1 MGQARA
7 RAQCADRAAL
17 HRRHRHRVQPEF
29 RPPRAALTAYRAPLD
44 STAVGADH
52 PGVRSLRPG
61 AQPAGKLGLGG
72 VRQSEIQQF
81 RLFARMED
89 GSLTDMGLTAAQ
101 HVTDELC
108 GAFGG
113 RWAGFAV
120 SVSPMG
126 ARFKIIADITL
137 KPNREGGAALPVKI
151 IPIVMAY
158 GTDKF
163 VDHYPLAVIA
173 AQATREQVE
182 TTVVQPFR

>member
-1 MGQARA
+1 MGSGAGGYVRLTLQTLLSEY
-7 RAQCADRAAL
+7 DRNTGFL
-17 HRRHRHRVQPEF
+17 HRISELAFTGAPIPTVG
-29 RPPRAALTAYRAPLD
+29 PPNLPKPNGSGL
-44 STAVGADH
+44 
-52 PGVRSLRPG
+52 PPG
-61 AQPAGKLGLGG
+61 AQPAGKLGLGS

-137 KPNREGGAALPVKI
+137 KPNWEGGAALPFKI

-163 VDHYPLAVIA
+163 VDHYLLAVIA

>member
-1 MGQARA
+1 MSRQTAI
-7 RAQCADRAAL
+7 
-17 HRRHRHRVQPEF
+17 VE
-29 RPPRAALTAYRAPLD
+29 PPGLTTNRAPFID
-44 STAVGADH
+44 E
-52 PGVRSLRPG
+52 
-61 AQPAGKLGLGG
+61 AQQKGEIYI
-72 VRQSEIQQF
+72 RQPYELYSDENHEAWR

-126 ARFKIIADITL
+126 ARFKTIADITL
-137 KPNREGGAALPVKI
+137 KPNWEGGAALPFKI

-163 VDHYPLAVIA
+163 VDHYLLAVIA

-182 TTVVQPFR
+182 TTVVQPYR